1 MRSYNRWLFHEHFE
15 LVLTI
20 SELYKKLP
28 IPDLLQVLNLHF
40 VKPMPPAELSSSLN
54 LAPWSKYDIH
64 SLAED
69 FRLLFTRLPQD

>member
-1 MRSYNRWLFHEHFE
+1 MRSYNRWLFYEHFE

-28 IPDLLQVLNLHF
+28 TPNLLKLLNVNF
-40 VKPMPPAELSSSLN
+40 AKPVPPAELSTSLN
-54 LAPWSKYDIH
+54 LPPWSKYDID

-69 FRLLFTRLPQD
+69 FRLMFLRPPAE